1 LWTSAAQAISMYIVG
16 AYGKTEPPI
25 PGAPVSLSPHVSSK
39 TDWGCGV
46 VANHTCFRSL
56 ASDTSPSS

>member
-25 PGAPVSLSPHVSSK
+25 PGAPVSLSPPCFLQNRLGLRG
-39 TDWGCGV
+39 GC
-46 VANHTCFRSL
+46 
-56 ASDTSPSS
+56 